1 VLVVTGQREVM
12 ELAGVE
18 GWWRRLLE
26 LIAASTGV
34 GSRGF
39 GSADQHGMEWW
50 CSRGHYIG
58 QSQGEEAVAVGAR
71 ARPMA
76 VNGAILSGGGNG
88 RGKRE
93 PVR

>member
-1 VLVVTGQREVM
+1 VLVVTGQREVV
-12 ELAGVE
+12 ELAGIE